1 MERRGRSRAAT
12 RRRARRASPP
22 SRTKKTKPAIP
33 TDCGFF
39 FVFQCFQGFLVLQN
53 IETHFMKTQA
63 KTEFCKQVCLLF
75 CLLFACD
82 EKSLGFLRAALFI
95 SPMIFSMSISATK
108 PGYCFSIRQSCA
120 TIFPGKFFRFR
131 FYACAVV
138 VTGKVAN
145 I

>member
-22 SRTKKTKPAIP
+22 SRTKTRKPAIS

-53 IETHFMKTQA
+53 IETHFKKTQA

-75 CLLFACD
+75 CLLFACNQ
-82 EKSLGFLRAALFI
+82 KAARI
-95 SPMIFSMSISATK
+95 SPGGSHYFSHAFLPMSISATI
-108 PGYCFSIRQSCA
+108 PGYCFFSSANLARAARRS
-120 TIFPGKFFRFR
+120 FPGK
-131 FYACAVV
+131 VSV
-138 VTGKVAN
+138 SVSTTVPSS
-145 I
+145 

>member
-1 MERRGRSRAAT
+1 MNGAPGALQSRDPPPRTAGK
-12 RRRARRASPP
+12 SPP
-22 SRTKKTKPAIP
+22 RTKTRKPAIP

-53 IETHFMKTQA
+53 IETHFKKTQA
-63 KTEFCKQVCLLF
+63 KTQFCKQVCLLF

-108 PGYCFSIRQSCA
+108 PGYCFSIRQTSPELRDDLSRG
-120 TIFPGKFFRFR
+120 ILPFPFLRLCR
-131 FYACAVV
+131 RR
-138 VTGKVAN
+138 N
-145 I
+145 R

>member
-22 SRTKKTKPAIP
+22 SRTKTRKPAIP

-53 IETHFMKTQA
+53 IETHFKKTQA
-63 KTEFCKQVCLLF
+63 KTEFCKQV

-95 SPMIFSMSISATK
+95 SPMIFSMFILATK
-108 PGYCFSIRQSCA
+108 PGYCFSIRQTSPELRDDLSRG
-120 TIFPGKFFRFR
+120 ILPFPFLRLCR
-131 FYACAVV
+131 RR
-138 VTGKVAN
+138 N
-145 I
+145 R

>member
-22 SRTKKTKPAIP
+22 SRTKTRKPAIS

-95 SPMIFSMSISATK
+95 SPMIFSMFISATK
-108 PGYCFSIRQSCA
+108 PRYCFSIRQTSPELRDDLSRGILPFLRLC
-120 TIFPGKFFRFR
+120 RR
-131 FYACAVV
+131 R
-138 VTGKVAN
+138 N
-145 I
+145 R